1 MKLLAAVFAGITLLA
16 ALLGFGMNVL
26 PILSLLGKWGA
37 AIALSGFALTSIAHW
52 LEELIPQLE
61 FETGDVHTPSPA

>member
-26 PILSLLGKWGA
+26 PILSLLGKWAA
-37 AIALSGFALTSIAHW
+37 AIALSGFALTAIAHW
-52 LEELIPQLE
+52 MEELIPQAESEAGGAL
-61 FETGDVHTPSPA
+61 VPASA

>member
-26 PILSLLGKWGA
+26 PILSLLGRLA
-37 AIALSGFALTSIAHW
+37 ATAALAGLVLTLVAHSM
-52 LEELIPQLE
+52 EELIPPVE
-61 FETGDVHTPSPA
+61 FGNGDVHA